1 MDAITTETM
10 AAAADYKTG
19 CFIPALTPRWTLGVA
34 WLLSGIPFFATTSFP
49 GRNYRFSPTT
59 SRPSGFVSDWR

>member
-34 WLLSGIPFFATTSFP
+34 WLLS
-49 GRNYRFSPTT
+49 R
-59 SRPSGFVSDWR
+59 